1 MLTFAALAWWRWPR
15 RRAGGRRCRPLGETS
30 PGDAGIPVDRQAGG
44 RLAPGRRRNGAR
56 RRLLGPRSRR
66 LGRIRAGRD
75 VHRSAVGGR
84 LRGLD
89 TGGERTSV
97 EKEQGWPGPL
107 GGAMPERLLTSGTR
121 VRAACMSHP
130 YRYTRR
136 WYAAA
141 YGGQS
146 VSGVGRRQTLSRA
159 GAGLRPSVNRR
170 SGRRRTSPVDA
181 DGVPAAAVAP
191 APPGARPDPA
201 TPCRDRAHAQCA
213 GRSQHG

>member
-1 MLTFAALAWWRWPR
+1 MPRRPVRRLEVAAERSSSARTRSSSTTSDSLGAQSSGRAPTVVADPAEAGRVTTSSGGRHRRGRGLEREGRRRTRGLMLTFAALAWWRWPR

-107 GGAMPERLLTSGTR
+107 GGRCQSG
-121 VRAACMSHP
+121 P
-130 YRYTRR
+130 
-136 WYAAA
+136 
-141 YGGQS
+141 
-146 VSGVGRRQTLSRA
+146 
-159 GAGLRPSVNRR
+159 
-170 SGRRRTSPVDA
+170 
-181 DGVPAAAVAP
+181 
-191 APPGARPDPA
+191 
-201 TPCRDRAHAQCA
+201 
-213 GRSQHG
+213 